1 MNNNDIIRRL
11 RFILDVKDTKI
22 IKIIALG
29 GNKVPLP
36 RVVAWLKKEE
46 DEGYQVCSDDDLLYF
61 LDGLIIEKRGPKDGA
76 APNQV
81 QRLDNNLIFKKL
93 RIAYNLQS
101 EDILDIMEAAKFNIS
116 NSELTAFFRKR
127 NHRHYRKCQNQML
140 RKFLK
145 GLQLLYSRSAN
156 VESDSSQETKKAT

>member
-29 GNKVPLP
+29 GHKVPLP
-36 RVVAWLKKEE
+36 RVTSWLKREE
-46 DEGYQVCSDDDLLYF
+46 DEGYQVCSDQDLLYF

-76 APNQV
+76 ASNQV

-116 NSELTAFFRKR
+116 NSELTAFFRKKT
-127 NHRHYRKCQNQML
+127 HRHYRKCQNQML

-145 GLQLLYSRSAN
+145 GLQLLYSRNSN
-156 VESDSSQETKKAT
+156 VDSDSNLDANKDT